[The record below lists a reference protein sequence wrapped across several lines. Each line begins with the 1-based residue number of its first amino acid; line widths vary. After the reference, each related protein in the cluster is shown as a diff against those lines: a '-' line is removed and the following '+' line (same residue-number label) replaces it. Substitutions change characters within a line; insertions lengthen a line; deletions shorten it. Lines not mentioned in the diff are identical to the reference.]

1 MADGILA
8 VVSVIRVYVMVG
20 VSLGVILGSVRL
32 SKVQVEMQEIEKRFK
47 NSDRKKMRKID
58 KGMETGKRAFC
69 FYNSQSQGDRRRR
82 GLWLQDRVTTARQWT
97 KKMEKKL
104 SWNQSKKPLPLYGST
119 RPSFSGSSPSH
130 MRCTPSTDS
139 TLTGAGPGTGT
150 GIPLGH

>member
-8 VVSVIRVYVMVG
+8 VVIVIRVYVMVG

-69 FYNSQSQGDRRRR
+69 FYSSQSQRDRRRR
-82 GLWLQDRVTTARQWT
+82 GLTPPPPPPSR
-97 KKMEKKL
+97 
-104 SWNQSKKPLPLYGST
+104 SPLATGS
-119 RPSFSGSSPSH
+119 RHDSSPVDQKNGKETVMES
-130 MRCTPSTDS
+130 
-139 TLTGAGPGTGT
+139 
-150 GIPLGH
+150 I